1 MRKSLLA
8 LLAACF
14 IAVLFSS
21 CIVVVDD
28 NNGDGIITV
37 YEGILTTTAFEKM
50 NGRIAEDRVYW
61 DDIDLSEF
69 NEDKKGCNSYRWN
82 KEKIIQW
89 MMDNLG
95 SDYETS
101 KTFAERFIN
110 QEHGIIYATGNSKP
124 NIVFYLVR

>member
-37 YEGILTTTAFEKM
+37 YEGSITTTAFAKM

-69 NEDKKGCNSYRWN
+69 NKDKKDCNSYRWN

-89 MMDNLG
+89 MMDTYNA
-95 SDYETS
+95 DYEIS
-101 KTFAERFIN
+101 KNVAEEFIN
-110 QEHGIIYATGNSKP
+110 YEHGIIYATGDSNP
-124 NIVFYLVR
+124 GFVFYLVR